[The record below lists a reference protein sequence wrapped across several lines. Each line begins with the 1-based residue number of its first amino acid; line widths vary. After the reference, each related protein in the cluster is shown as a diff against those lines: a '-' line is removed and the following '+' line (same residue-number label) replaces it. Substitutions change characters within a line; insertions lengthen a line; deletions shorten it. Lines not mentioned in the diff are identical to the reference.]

1 MSAKGSRATAG
12 GAGTRGVTTIPIRA
26 TTEAPA
32 HARGAATLWARR
44 AGLDGE
50 ILFDLRL
57 LVSELV
63 SNAVRHA
70 AEPIELALEAAP
82 DRVRAEVRDG
92 GEGFEEFLPVPS
104 SDDAVGRGLYVVHR
118 LASRWGI
125 ERGPPFCVWFEL
137 ERRAL

>member
-1 MSAKGSRATAG
+1 MSSKGSRAPAAG
-12 GAGTRGVTTIPIRA
+12 ADTQVTTVPVRAAADAPALARGV
-26 TTEAPA
+26 
-32 HARGAATLWARR
+32 ATLWARR
-44 AGLDGE
+44 AGLEGE
-50 ILFDLRL
+50 LVFDLRL

-70 AEPIELALEAAP
+70 AEPIELALEASA

-104 SDDAVGRGLYVVHR
+104 GDDAVGRGLYVVHR

-125 ERGPPFCVWFEL
+125 DRGPPFCVWFEL